1 MIKVPPEVAIRSTI
15 RLGSVYY
22 FPEDS
27 FQSSEPHYFI
37 ILNTN
42 PLEDEAIFLVCASS
56 KINKVKQHRSTCPYE
71 TLVEITPDQYAGF
84 RVATIIDC
92 NKVFERSVEQLVDK
106 LLKKKLKIKN
116 EMATS
121 IVEQLRRGVMN
132 SPLVER
138 RIKALLQD

>member
-1 MIKVPPEVAIRSTI
+1 LIKVPPEVAIRSTI
-15 RLGSVYY
+15 RRGSVYY

-37 ILNTN
+37 VLNTN

-84 RVATIIDC
+84 KVATIIDC
-92 NKVFERSVEQLVDK
+92 NDVFEKSIDQLVDK
-106 LLKKKLKIKN
+106 LLKEELKLKS
-116 EMATS
+116 EMDIS
-121 IVEQLRRGVMN
+121 IVEQLREGVMS
-132 SPLVER
+132 SPLVEH

>member
-37 ILNTN
+37 VINTN
-42 PLEDEAIFLVCASS
+42 PLGDEAIFLVCASS
-56 KINKVKQHRSTCPYE
+56 KINKVKKHRSTCPCE
-71 TLVEITPDQYAGF
+71 TLIEITPDQYTGF

-106 LLKKKLKIKN
+106 LLKKKLKIKS
-116 EMATS
+116 EMDTS
-121 IVEQLRRGVMN
+121 IVEQLRRGVIS